1 MSLCVLSYPDI
12 GGVSVTDVA
21 APCAVL
27 AVLTLAL
34 KVVDDLEDT
43 VRTRGGALCSPTEPR
58 FDPPAVAQA
67 GLQVRRRHAF
77 TVR

>member
-1 MSLCVLSYPDI
+1 MLSYPDI
-12 GGVSVTDVA
+12 GGVSMADVA
-21 APCAVL
+21 ATWAVFAVL
-27 AVLTLAL
+27 ALAL

-43 VRTRGGALCSPTEPR
+43 VRGRGGTLCSPAEPR
-58 FDPPAVAQA
+58 LDPPAHAVAKA

>member
-1 MSLCVLSYPDI
+1 M
-12 GGVSVTDVA
+12 TDVA

-43 VRTRGGALCSPTEPR
+43 VRSRGGTLRSTAETGL
-58 FDPPAVAQA
+58 DPPAHTVAQA
-67 GLQVRRRHAF
+67 GLQVCRRHAF